1 MSNDGAFVDFYAT
14 LQVHP
19 ECDARTLEVAY
30 RHLAKMYH
38 PDHPETADMDR
49 FNSIIEAYRTLR
61 NAERRL
67 NYDVQYAVNTGFS
80 FSAARAGRSDD
91 MAALTDA
98 NIHARMLM
106 QLYKKRRTS
115 ARDPGVGEYDL
126 MISLNMADDVLEF
139 HIWYLRQKGFIE
151 RTDNGTL
158 AITVAGV
165 DHVIA
170 MSQSRAEQRLQI
182 TQADEADAD
191 DWPDPETATKTGTA

>member
-1 MSNDGAFVDFYAT
+1 MDNEHQFVDFYAV

-49 FNSIIEAYRTLR
+49 FNRIIEAYRTLR

-67 NYDVQYAVNTGFS
+67 NYDVQYALNTGFA

-91 MAALTDA
+91 VAALTDA

-106 QLYKKRRTS
+106 QLYKKRRV
-115 ARDPGVGEYDL
+115 APRDPGVGEFDL
-126 MISLNMADDVLEF
+126 MISLNMSDETLDF

-158 AITVAGV
+158 AITVEGV

-170 MSQSRAEQRLQI
+170 MSQTRAEQRLQI
-182 TQADEADAD
+182 TQADDGD
-191 DWPDPETATKTGTA
+191 SGDWTEPDVAAGQA

>member
-1 MSNDGAFVDFYAT
+1 MDSDYQFVDFYAV

-30 RHLAKMYH
+30 RHLAKIYH

-49 FNSIIEAYRTLR
+49 FNRIIEAYRTLR

-67 NYDVQYAVNTGFS
+67 NYDVQYALNTGFA
-80 FSAARAGRSDD
+80 FSAAQTGRSDD
-91 MAALTDA
+91 VAALTDA

-106 QLYKKRRTS
+106 QLYKKRRV
-115 ARDPGVGEYDL
+115 APRDPGVGEYDL
-126 MISLNMADDVLEF
+126 MISLNLSDETLDF

-165 DHVIA
+165 DHVIS
-170 MSQSRAEQRLQI
+170 MSQTRAEQRLQI
-182 TQADEADAD
+182 TRVDDGDSGDWIDPDFAAGQA
-191 DWPDPETATKTGTA
+191 